1 MPKWLSPGAKNLIK
15 RILDPNPHTRISMHD
30 IKDHEWF
37 KRDYIPLG
45 PKEEDEE
52 DCGCTEDQEL
62 SSVHDAVR
70 TSVYL

>member
-1 MPKWLSPGAKNLIK
+1 
-15 RILDPNPHTRISMHD
+15 MHD

-37 KRDYIPLG
+37 KRDYTPLG

-52 DCGCTEDQEL
+52 DCGFTEDEL

-70 TSVYL
+70 TCNYP